1 MDDDEVERQLEEE
14 KIRELEMDMQQ
25 KLEDALMEAE
35 KKRVE
40 MAAIHTAT
48 LKKTEDEA
56 AEKMSMLIER
66 ERLMKEK
73 ELKIQAQYQKN
84 EEKNKLLQEREK
96 LMKILADGK
105 EKKTAKMYEERER
118 VMEEKMQQMK
128 DEHERQLQ
136 ASKDLSRLEAM
147 VNTPAA
153 AAAATAAEGEG
164 EQEQGQGEQQEE
176 HQYSKKEMEDYLRLF
191 FAPYDHDWSG
201 YIPSSDF
208 KEALLSFPDGP
219 SEAVADQLVQSVE
232 KDGYCCYEEFVQ
244 NYIRE
249 IGIQDD
255 PEEAVTEQQQQS
267 QGGDEGEWQGG
278 EENHPYY
285 QEPEDPYKIPCN
297 YCVDSEG
304 MPATHAAATFGHA
317 ECLEAYLKGE
327 ATSVAPKGALD
338 SSGRTALFC
347 ACAANQFN
355 CIALLLQDDDTPAML
370 DQQGNS
376 PLCC

>member
-1 MDDDEVERQLEEE
+1 
-14 KIRELEMDMQQ
+14 
-25 KLEDALMEAE
+25 
-35 KKRVE
+35 
-40 MAAIHTAT
+40 
-48 LKKTEDEA
+48 
-56 AEKMSMLIER
+56 
-66 ERLMKEK
+66 
-73 ELKIQAQYQKN
+73 
-84 EEKNKLLQEREK
+84 
-96 LMKILADGK
+96 MKILADGK
-105 EKKTAKMYEERER
+105 EKKTAKMYEEKER

-153 AAAATAAEGEG
+153 AEGEG
-164 EQEQGQGEQQEE
+164 EHHGEQQGE

-208 KEALLSFPDGP
+208 KDALLSFPDGP

-255 PEEAVTEQQQQS
+255 PEEAVVEPQQQS
-267 QGGDEGEWQGG
+267 QGGDEGGWQGG
-278 EENHPYY
+278 EEENHRYY
-285 QEPEDPYKIPCN
+285 HEPEDPYKIPCN

-327 ATSVAPKGALD
+327 ATSVAPKGSLD

-355 CIALLLQDDDTPAML
+355 CVALLLQDDDTPAML

-376 PLCC
+376 WLLSVVALPIVSCS